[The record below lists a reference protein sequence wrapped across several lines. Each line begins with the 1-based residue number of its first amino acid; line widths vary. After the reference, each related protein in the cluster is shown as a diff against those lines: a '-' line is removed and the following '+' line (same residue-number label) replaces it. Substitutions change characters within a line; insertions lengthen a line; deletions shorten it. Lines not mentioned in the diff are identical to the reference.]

1 MGKIKVTFVYV
12 VYIVFL
18 FALGIIST
26 LSFDNKIKKTV
37 GWVEIAIGGLGAAG
51 LIALWVT
58 WFITAKS
65 AGKLPAGTKNVAV
78 KYILPWLVMGWGIIY
93 SGLAIV
99 KLIEKDSDAIK
110 DINITMIVV
119 SLVMSILVGLFLWW
133 LVKKG
138 GLTSSSAT
146 AGIDISVDDLMTL

>member
-1 MGKIKVTFVYV
+1 MDVVTEMRKLELCKEQGTDDWLAIREGMFTASDISAILGMGGGNYNSV
-12 VYIVFL
+12 V
-18 FALGIIST
+18 SR
-26 LSFDNKIKKTV
+26 N
-37 GWVEIAIGGLGAAG
+37 
-51 LIALWVT
+51 WVT

>member
-1 MGKIKVTFVYV
+1 MG
-12 VYIVFL
+12 
-18 FALGIIST
+18 G
-26 LSFDNKIKKTV
+26 
-37 GWVEIAIGGLGAAG
+37 IAIGGLGAAG